1 MNKNYKY
8 FSVFLFSI
16 FLSLFSILSCS
27 AAPSDGFSLTV
38 SPALFQLSLTP
49 GESLSSSINVINN
62 NSYAVDLYASSM
74 NFEVKG
80 EDGKG
85 NFIPLSGNATT
96 SYSLASWLTVP
107 KEPIHI
113 LAEKTGAIPFTLHIP
128 KDAEPGGHYGAILT
142 GNQPNVKTS
151 GNAVKISSSISTLF
165 LVKVTGEM
173 IEKGGIRELSLD
185 KNFYQ
190 EPKVKFTLRFEN
202 KGNVH
207 LIPRGEIAIYNM
219 WGKERGKILVN
230 QDSDFGNVLP
240 MSIRKFAFEWTGEN
254 NFFEVGR
261 YKAVAG
267 VSFGDVTKQT
277 DYREV
282 YFWVIPLAPLAKILT
297 FLIVFIAFLVWSI
310 KRYIR
315 RALSLESERV
325 GMTYDFE
332 TSKPAST
339 LSESKDYGVMKEK
352 IASIKSVS
360 LQQPTELKVETL
372 IRPIALGVVDLR
384 SALLKAPE
392 TKEKGNHKK
401 VQEELT
407 LSVFVRKYT
416 IFLIS
421 LILILVG
428 IYGIKIYFGQVLTN
442 QRDFNVKEERE
453 DGGVIKTSAE
463 TQVKE
468 GDIKLEN

>member
-1 MNKNYKY
+1 MNKNHKNLFFFY
-8 FSVFLFSI
+8 FSI
-16 FLSLFSILSCS
+16 FLFSYFSIATASGAES
-27 AAPSDGFSLTV
+27 GGFSLTV

-62 NSYAVDLYASSM
+62 NPYAVDLYASSM

-80 EDGKG
+80 EEGRG

-96 SYSLASWLTVP
+96 SYSLASWLIVP

-113 LAEKTGAIPFTLHIP
+113 LAEKTGVIPFTLHIP

-142 GNQPNVKTS
+142 GNQPNVKTD
-151 GNAVKISSSISTLF
+151 GNVVKISSSISTLF
-165 LVKVTGEM
+165 LVKVNGEM
-173 IEKGGIRELSLD
+173 IEKGGIREFSLD
-185 KNFYQ
+185 KDFYQ

-240 MSIRKFAFEWTGEN
+240 MSIRKFAFEWTGES

-267 VSFGDVTKQT
+267 VSFGDTTKQT

-282 YFWVIPLAPLAKILT
+282 YFWVIPFAPLVKILV
-297 FLIVFIAFLVWSI
+297 FLFAFIAFFVWSI

-315 RALSLESERV
+315 RALSLESERM
-325 GMTYDFE
+325 GIMHDFE
-332 TSKPAST
+332 TDQTSR
-339 LSESKDYGVMKEK
+339 EK
-352 IASIKSVS
+352 SAPVKFVPT
-360 LQQPTELKVETL
+360 QQPTELKVETL

-384 SALLKAPE
+384 SAMSKAPE
-392 TKEKGNHKK
+392 IKGKDRDKKERELKLTPGTFVKK
-401 VQEELT
+401 Y
-407 LSVFVRKYT
+407 K
-416 IFLIS
+416 IFLVS
-421 LILILVG
+421 FILILAG
-428 IYGIKIYFGQVLTN
+428 IYGIRTYFSQVLTR
-442 QRDFNVKEERE
+442 QRAFDVKVERE
-453 DGGVIKTSAE
+453 DGGTVKTSIE

-468 GDIKLEN
+468 GDIKL